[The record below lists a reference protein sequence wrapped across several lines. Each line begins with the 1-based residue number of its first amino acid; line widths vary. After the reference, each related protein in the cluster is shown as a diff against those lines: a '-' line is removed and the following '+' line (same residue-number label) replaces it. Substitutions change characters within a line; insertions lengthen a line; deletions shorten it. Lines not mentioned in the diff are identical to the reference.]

1 MSVNLSGSLR
11 VRGSIPLSSTIEIM
25 RRRGAGIL
33 EAEGMDREAAEYAAA
48 DAMGLLRRE
57 CLSP

>member
-1 MSVNLSGSLR
+1 
-11 VRGSIPLSSTIEIM
+11 M